1 MTVKK
6 KSILDRDHG
15 HEEKARGVRDNAAE
29 RETEGDRGPERTK
42 VDLCLVQGASRTEEG
57 RCTIKGRTENRGFL
71 SRREGN
77 RSERFRVCSEV
88 HGARV
93 ESREVSNRWH
103 RRQKGRQHK
112 LPAGTNVSTTAIRR
126 SPVDKASGDTD
137 TSTGECRVIFMYFV
151 HSAW

>member
-1 MTVKK
+1 M
-6 KSILDRDHG
+6 
-15 HEEKARGVRDNAAE
+15 
-29 RETEGDRGPERTK
+29 
-42 VDLCLVQGASRTEEG
+42 QGASRKEEG

-93 ESREVSNRWH
+93 ESREPTAKRKATQITGGNQREYH
-103 RRQKGRQHK
+103 RHK
-112 LPAGTNVSTTAIRR
+112 AAACGQGLW
-126 SPVDKASGDTD
+126 DTD